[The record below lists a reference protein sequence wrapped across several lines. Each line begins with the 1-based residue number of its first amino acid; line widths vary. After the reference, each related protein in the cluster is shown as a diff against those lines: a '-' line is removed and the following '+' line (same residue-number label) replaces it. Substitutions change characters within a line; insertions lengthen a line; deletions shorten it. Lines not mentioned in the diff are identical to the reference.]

1 MHAMNSYDEIID
13 YVKKHDGI
21 FLRSELINNKISKYY
36 INRLIRDG
44 IIEKYDHGVYV
55 RCDILED
62 EFYILQRK
70 NPTIIYSHH
79 TAMYLHQLSD
89 RAPIQADATVYKGYN
104 TSHLPKNIN
113 VHFCKK
119 EVHHLGTTKIISS
132 QGFEITVYNLERTT
146 CDMIRS
152 GNNNKDNESVN
163 KFIRTVFLQHK
174 LDTIKLIE
182 YAKKLNCEEK
192 VRQIMEVFS

>member
-1 MHAMNSYDEIID
+1 MNSYQEMID
-13 YVKKHDGI
+13 YVKKHEGI
-21 FLRSELINNKISKYY
+21 FLRSELISNNITQYY
-36 INRLIRDG
+36 INRLVHDG

-62 EFYILQRK
+62 EYYILQKK
-70 NPTIIYSHH
+70 NPTIIYSYH

-89 RAPIQADATVYKGYN
+89 RVPIQHDVTVYKGYN

-113 VHFCKK
+113 VHYCKK
-119 EVHHLGTTKIISS
+119 EVHHLGTTKLITN
-132 QGFEITVYNLERTT
+132 QGFEVTVYNLERTT
-146 CDMIRS
+146 CDLIRS
-152 GNNNKDNESVN
+152 GINNKDNENCN

-174 LDTIKLIE
+174 LDTLKLIE

-192 VRQIMEVFS
+192 ARRIIEVFS

>member
-1 MHAMNSYDEIID
+1 MKSYKEIIN
-13 YVKKHDGI
+13 YIKNHNGI
-21 FLRSELINNKISKYY
+21 FFRSELIDNKISQYY
-36 INRLIRDG
+36 INRLVCDG

-55 RCDILED
+55 RSDIFED
-62 EFYILQRK
+62 EYYILQRK
-70 NPTIIYSHH
+70 NPTIIYSYH

-89 RAPIQADATVYKGYN
+89 RAPIQIDATVYKGYN
-104 TSHLPKNIN
+104 ISHLPQNLN

-119 EVHHLGTTKIISS
+119 EVHHLGTTKLITS
-132 QGFEITVYNLERTT
+132 QGFEITVYDLERTT

-152 GNNNKDNESVN
+152 RTKHKDNENAN

-174 LDTIKLIE
+174 LDTIKLID
-182 YAKKLNCEEK
+182 YAQKLNCEDK